1 MSRFFIERPIFAWVL
16 AILVMMAGALS
27 LGALPVAQ
35 YPEIASPQ
43 VTVSAR
49 YPGASART
57 VEETVTQVIEQQISG
72 IDKLLYM
79 SSTSD
84 SNGQSTI
91 TFTFENGADVDI
103 AQVQVQNKL
112 QLAMPMLPDEVQRQ
126 GLSVTKSS
134 VGVLLITGFYS
145 ADGSMST
152 ADLGDYAGSTLKDT
166 LSRLPGVGSIN
177 FLGAQYAMRV
187 WCDPEKFQQYA
198 LNPSDV
204 VAAIRAQNN
213 QTTGGQVGAYPATDG
228 QQINITVNASSRLTE
243 VDEFENILLRT
254 NPDGSQLRLR
264 DVARVEL
271 NGETFN
277 TLVKYNGNHAIGLQ
291 FLLASG
297 ANSLDTAR
305 GIKDKLESLS
315 AFFPPGLKYVHT
327 YDTTPFVEISIL
339 AVFKTL
345 GEAIVLVFLVM
356 YLFLQS
362 WRATIIPTIAI
373 PVVLLGTFG
382 VMTVAGFSINT
393 LTMFGMVLS
402 IGLLVDDAIVVVE
415 NVERLMRDE
424 GLAPK
429 QAALES
435 MRQITG
441 VLVGVAAV
449 IAAVFVPMAFMPGSV
464 GIIYRQFSLTIV
476 TSMALSALVALS
488 LTPALCATLLR
499 PHGHA
504 KRRRFFGLFNAW
516 FERLSGRY
524 GDRVA
529 ALLARP
535 APGLAALAIGVVV
548 IGFLYYRLPSSFLP
562 NEDQGAMYIIVQLPP
577 GASLERT
584 RSVLDTVEA
593 HLLEKETSACLHV
606 MTMAGSSF
614 IGSGHNLGQAF
625 VSLRH
630 WDERTTP
637 DLQVEAIYARV
648 RRALSNMPDARVVVF
663 GPAPVKEMARA
674 AGFEFELM
682 DITGRGHDALMEA
695 RDLLLARAAET
706 PVLRNVRHGGMEDV
720 EQYELRIDL
729 DKAGALSLDKGVINE
744 TVAAYWGSV
753 YVNDFMD
760 RGRTKK
766 VYLQADAPFRM
777 QAGDFERYY
786 VRNARGRMV
795 PFASFL
801 TVAGTT
807 GSPQLERY
815 EGVPAVK
822 LQGEAAPGRSSGE
835 AMAAMEAL
843 AAELPDG
850 FGFLWTGMS
859 YQERQSGSLA
869 RLLYA
874 ISLAVVF
881 LCLAAL
887 YESWTIPLAVLMVV
901 PTGVIGALAGVSVL
915 KMSNDVYFQI
925 GVLAVIGLS
934 AKNSILIVEFARDL
948 TEKSG
953 LDPYTA
959 TIQAARLRLRPII
972 MTSLAFTLGVLP
984 LALNTGA
991 GSGAQNAVGATVV
1004 CGVLSATLLGI
1015 YCTPLCFVAV
1025 SRLFS
1030 GKSDPGACPSPAFVE
1045 AD

>member
-1 MSRFFIERPIFAWVL
+1 MSRFFIDRPIFAWVL

-27 LGALPVAQ
+27 LFVLPVAQ

-43 VTVSAR
+43 VTVTAK
-49 YPGASART
+49 YPGASAKT
-57 VEETVTQVIEQQISG
+57 IEETVTQVIEQQISG

-79 SSTSD
+79 SSISD
-84 SNGQSTI
+84 STGQATI
-91 TFTFENGADVDI
+91 TFTFENGTNVDI

-112 QLAMPMLPDEVQRQ
+112 QLATPMLPEEVQRQ
-126 GLSVTKSS
+126 GISVTKSS

-152 ADLGDYAGSTLKDT
+152 ADLGDYVGSKLKDA

-177 FLGAQYAMRV
+177 FLGAQYAMRI
-187 WCDPEKFQQYA
+187 WCDPEKFHQYK

-204 VAAIRAQNN
+204 VAAVRAQNS
-213 QTTGGQVGAYPATDG
+213 QTTGGQVGAYPTVDG
-228 QQINITVNASSRLTE
+228 QQINITVNASSRLAE
-243 VDEFENILLRT
+243 VGEFEDILLRT

-277 TLVKYNGNHAIGLQ
+277 TLVKYNGNPAIALQ

-297 ANSLDTAR
+297 ANSLDTAK
-305 GIKDKLESLS
+305 GIKDKLEALS
-315 AFFPPGLKYVHT
+315 HFFPPGLKYVYT
-327 YDTTPFVEISIL
+327 YDTTPFVEISIQ

-345 GEAIVLVFLVM
+345 GEAVILVFLVM

-362 WRATIIPTIAI
+362 WRATLIPTIAI

-382 VMTVAGFSINT
+382 VMAAAGFSINT

-415 NVERLMRDE
+415 NVERLMREE
-424 GLAPK
+424 GLSPK
-429 QAALES
+429 EAAQKS
-435 MRQITG
+435 MEQITG
-441 VLVGVAAV
+441 ALVGVAAV

-476 TSMALSALVALS
+476 TSMGLSALVALS
-488 LTPALCATLLR
+488 LTPALCATILR
-499 PHGHA
+499 PHAHG
-504 KRRRFFGLFNAW
+504 KKEWRFFRAFNTW
-516 FERLSGRY
+516 FDRLSGRY
-524 GDRVA
+524 RNLVSF
-529 ALLARP
+529 LLSRP
-535 APGLAALAIGVVV
+535 LRGLAALGLGVVL
-548 IGFLYYRLPSSFLP
+548 IAFLYYRLPSSFLP
-562 NEDQGAMYIIVQLPP
+562 GEDQGAMYVIVQLPP

-584 RSVLDTVEA
+584 RAVLDEVET
-593 HLLEKETSACLHV
+593 HLLEKEEKACLHV

-630 WDERTTP
+630 WDERNSS

-648 RRALSNMPDARVVVF
+648 RRALSVMPDARITVF
-663 GPAPVKEMARA
+663 GPAPVKEMAQA
-674 AGFEFELM
+674 AGFEFELL
-682 DITGRGHDALMEA
+682 DLTGRGHEALMEA
-695 RDLLLARAAET
+695 RNILLDKARET
-706 PVLRNVRHGGMEDV
+706 PVLRNVRHGGLEDV
-720 EQYELRIDL
+720 EQYELRMDL
-729 DKAGALSLDKGVINE
+729 DKAGALSLDKGTINE
-744 TVAAYWGSV
+744 AVSAYWGSI
-753 YVNDFMD
+753 YINDFMD

-777 QAGDFERYY
+777 QASDFERYY
-786 VRNARGRMV
+786 VRNDRGEMV
-795 PFASFL
+795 PFASIL
-801 TVAGTT
+801 SISSRT
-807 GSPQLERY
+807 GSPRLERY

-822 LQGEAAPGRSSGE
+822 IQGEAAPGHASGE

-843 AAELPDG
+843 AAELPREGADG
-850 FGFLWTGMS
+850 FGHLWTGMS
-859 YQERQSGSLA
+859 FQEQQSGALA
-869 RLLYA
+869 WLLYS

-887 YESWTIPLAVLMVV
+887 YESWTIPLSVLMVV
-901 PTGVIGALAGVSVL
+901 PTGIIGALLGVTAL
-915 KMSNDVYFQI
+915 AMSNDVYFQI
-925 GVLAVIGLS
+925 GVLAVVGLS
-934 AKNSILIVEFARDL
+934 AKNSILIVEFARELRESGQDL
-948 TEKSG
+948 
-953 LDPYTA
+953 LTA
-959 TIQAARLRLRPII
+959 TIQAARIRLRPII

-984 LALNTGA
+984 LALNSGA
-991 GSGAQNAVGATVV
+991 GSGAQNAVGTTVV

-1015 YCTPLCFVAV
+1015 YCTPLCFVAI

-1030 GKSDPGACPSPAFVE
+1030 RDRQRP
-1045 AD
+1045 

>member
-1 MSRFFIERPIFAWVL
+1 MSTFFIQRPIFAWVL
-16 AILVMMAGALS
+16 AILVMMAGSLS
-27 LGALPVAQ
+27 LFSLPVAQ

-43 VTVSAR
+43 VTVTAK

-84 SNGQSTI
+84 SNGQATL
-91 TFTFENGADVDI
+91 TFTFENGTNVDI

-112 QLAMPMLPDEVQRQ
+112 QLATPLLPDEVQRQ
-126 GLSVTKSS
+126 GISVTKSS

-145 ADGSMST
+145 EGGSMTT
-152 ADLGDYAGSTLKDT
+152 ADLGDYVGSNLKDP

-177 FLGAQYAMRV
+177 FLGAQYAMRI
-187 WCDPEKFQQYA
+187 WCDPEKFQQYQ

-204 VAAIRAQNN
+204 VAAIRAQNR
-213 QTTGGQVGAYPATDG
+213 QATGGQVGACPTVDG
-228 QQINITVNASSRLTE
+228 QEINITVNAASRLTD
-243 VDEFENILLRT
+243 VSQFEDILLRT
-254 NPDGSQLRLR
+254 HPDGAQLRLR
-264 DVARVEL
+264 DVARIEL

-277 TLVKYNGNHAIGLQ
+277 TLVKYNGNPAIALQ
-291 FLLASG
+291 FLLAAG
-297 ANSLDTAR
+297 ANALETAT
-305 GIKDKLESLS
+305 GIKEKLASLS
-315 AFFPPGLKYVHT
+315 AVFPPGFKYVHT
-327 YDTTPFVEISIL
+327 YDTTPFVEISIR

-362 WRATIIPTIAI
+362 WRATLIPTIAI

-382 VMTVAGFSINT
+382 VMAAAGFSINT
-393 LTMFGMVLS
+393 LTLFGMVLS

-415 NVERLMRDE
+415 NTERLMRDE
-424 GLAPK
+424 GLLPK
-429 QAALES
+429 AAAIAS

-441 VLVGVAAV
+441 ALVGVAAV

-499 PHGHA
+499 PHAHDR
-504 KRRRFFGLFNAW
+504 KQWRFFRAFNAK
-516 FERLSGRY
+516 FDNAAGRY
-524 GDRVA
+524 KNQVG

-535 APGLAALAIGVVV
+535 ARGLVALTIGILAIGL
-548 IGFLYYRLPSSFLP
+548 LYHRLPSSFLP
-562 NEDQGAMYIIVQLPP
+562 NEDQGAMYVIVQLPP

-584 RSVLDTVEA
+584 RTVLDEVER
-593 HLLEKETSACLHV
+593 HLLEKEDKAALHV

-625 VSLRH
+625 VSLKH
-630 WDERTTP
+630 WDERKTP

-648 RRALSNMPDARVVVF
+648 RRALGNMPDARVTVF

-682 DITGRGHDALMEA
+682 DLTGRGHAALMEA
-695 RDLLLARAAET
+695 RSLLLERAAEI
-706 PVLRNVRHGGMEDV
+706 PLLRNVRHGGMEDV
-720 EQYELRIDL
+720 EQYELQIDL
-729 DKAGALSLDKGVINE
+729 DKAGALSLDKGVIND

-777 QAGDFERYY
+777 QAADFERYH
-786 VRNARGRMV
+786 VRNARGEMV

-801 TVAGTT
+801 TVTST
-807 GSPQLERY
+807 SGSPQLERY

-822 LQGEAAPGRSSGE
+822 IQGEAAPGHASGE

-850 FGFLWTGMS
+850 FGYLWTGMS
-859 YQERQSGSLA
+859 FQEQQSGNLA
-869 RLLYA
+869 WLLYA
-874 ISLAVVF
+874 LSLAVVF

-887 YESWTIPLAVLMVV
+887 YESWTIPLSVLMGV
-901 PTGVIGALAGVSVL
+901 PTGLIGALLGVTAFG
-915 KMSNDVYFQI
+915 MSNDVYFQI

-934 AKNSILIVEFARDL
+934 AKNAILIVEFAKDL
-948 TEKSG
+948 RKSG
-953 LDPYTA
+953 MDLYEA

-984 LALNTGA
+984 LALSSGA
-991 GSGAQNAVGATVV
+991 GSGAQNAVGTTVV
-1004 CGVLSATLLGI
+1004 CGVLSATFLGI
-1015 YCTPLCFVAV
+1015 YLTPICFVV
-1025 SRLFS
+1025 ISRLF
-1030 GKSDPGACPSPAFVE
+1030 GHKGNQTPSSK
-1045 AD
+1045 